1 MNPVLIPMVM
11 LVVIDHLVQVV
22 IAQKIKMLEV
32 MQAQILNDNV
42 N

>member
-1 MNPVLIPMVM
+1 M